1 MILGEFLQ
9 ERSEENTPIALDE
22 SALSE
27 LVVAPR
33 TRDGGVDLVR
43 ELDQSLANELI
54 EAEAA
59 EVIGA
64 GPYER
69 TEGRVTERNGH
80 RLRTLTTKAGGP
92 DRSAGAA
99 RGSAGSRTVMG
110 VTWRMRPR
118 VSDLSPAW
126 RGFVAAR

>member
-1 MILGEFLQ
+1 M
-9 ERSEENTPIALDE
+9 ALHE

-33 TRDGGVDLVR
+33 TRDCGVDLVR
-43 ELDQSLANELI
+43 ELAQSLANELI
-54 EAEAA
+54 EAETA

-99 RGSAGSRTVMG
+99 RGSAGSRTGMG
-110 VTWRMRPR
+110 VTWRLRPR
-118 VSDLSPAW
+118 ISDLSPAW
-126 RGFVAAR
+126 RGFAAAR